1 MGDDATEDRCGGWVL
16 RAELDPDGQAGKNFR
31 SSPGQL
37 RRSSPRRP
45 HIYTSESY
53 IRSDPYSCKLA
64 SNLQMG
70 DRRLISPG
78 TRPMSDVR
86 RPAFSGCGSTSSP
99 SLLPRR
105 WAANDDGTSTQ
116 SSPPDHVR
124 HHHDSTRLFHA
135 NDDRCWLLVDV
146 GWVRA
151 GRDGGHPELA
161 LSLRE
166 FPPPRSEP
174 RCSCL
179 TRC

>member
-86 RPAFSGCGSTSSP
+86 RPAFSGRGSTKLTFPPSP
-99 SLLPRR
+99 QVGRQRR
-105 WAANDDGTSTQ
+105 
-116 SSPPDHVR
+116 R
-124 HHHDSTRLFHA
+124 HLNPVIPSRS
-135 NDDRCWLLVDV
+135 C
-146 GWVRA
+146 
-151 GRDGGHPELA
+151 P
-161 LSLRE
+161 
-166 FPPPRSEP
+166 PPPRQHQTLP
-174 RCSCL
+174 RKRRPLLAPRRRRVGQGWAGRRAPRARSISS
-179 TRC
+179 RVPSPPI

>member
-105 WAANDDGTSTQ
+105 WAANDDGTPTQ
-116 SSPPDHVR
+116 SSRSRSCP
-124 HHHDSTRLFHA
+124 
-135 NDDRCWLLVDV
+135 
-146 GWVRA
+146 
-151 GRDGGHPELA
+151 
-161 LSLRE
+161 
-166 FPPPRSEP
+166 PPPRQHQTLP
-174 RCSCL
+174 RKRRPLLAPRRRRVGQGWAGRRAPRARSISS
-179 TRC
+179 RVPSPPI